1 MKNFRHLAIALSLGF
16 MLAGTTAFAAG
27 PQGFDGK
34 ATNASLPQGFG
45 QENITTVRA
54 VKNTIKDDAIVTLK
68 GRFTKHI
75 KGDKYE
81 FVDEAGDKI
90 TAELDDDHNWS
101 HVRRGDLYVITAKVD
116 KDWNKTEIEV
126 KSAKAA
132 Q

>member
-1 MKNFRHLAIALSLGF
+1 MKNFRHLVLTLSLGL
-16 MLAGTTAFAAG
+16 MLASTTAFAAG

-34 ATNASLPQGFG
+34 ATNARLPQGFS
-45 QENITTVRA
+45 QRNITTVRS
-54 VKNTIKDDAIVTLK
+54 VKNIAKDDAIVTLK

-81 FVDEAGDKI
+81 FVDVAGDKI
-90 TAELDDDHNWS
+90 TAELDDDRNWS
-101 HVRRGDLYVITAKVD
+101 HVRRGNLYVITAKVD